1 MIDLAR
7 PLEKYDDNY
16 VLYGKGGKINQ
27 HPGNIRL
34 RQEAVKLLERYN
46 KCNCLN
52 ENKKIVAEE
61 LLETVTRMGCHRFLD
76 IGPGGKWYPVVG
88 SAPGKKVKQIFRDFR
103 NTRS

>member
-34 RQEAVKLLERYN
+34 CQDN
-46 KCNCLN
+46 KCNCSN
-52 ENKKIVAEE
+52 ENKKIEAEE

-76 IGPGGKWYPVVG
+76 IGPGGKWYPVVS
-88 SAPGKKVKQIFRDFR
+88 SAPGKKVKQILRDFR